1 VAILMTLDNR
11 ADIYKTNT
19 MSETY
24 VALLRGINVG
34 GHHKVPMADL
44 RTTMEKMGFEKV
56 QTLLNSGNVIFEGT
70 FYLKTAPEEQLST
83 GLEKAFGFP
92 IPVLI
97 RTADDIRQLI
107 RSQPF
112 KGVEETKDTRLYVS
126 FLKQNPKTRIELPW
140 TADDGSFRIL
150 SVYQKAICSV
160 LDLSVTNTVKGMDAL
175 GQLFG
180 KATMTTR
187 NWNTIKRIAK
197 KLD

>member
-1 VAILMTLDNR
+1 MTLDNR

>member
-1 VAILMTLDNR
+1 
-11 ADIYKTNT
+11 

-34 GHHKVPMADL
+34 GHHKVPMAEL
-44 RTTMEKMGFEKV
+44 RKTMEKMGFKKV
-56 QTLLNSGNVIFEGT
+56 KTLLNSGNVIFEGAFSPIT
-70 FYLKTAPEEQLST
+70 DPEELVST

-97 RTADDIRQLI
+97 RTAEEIRELI

-112 KGVEETKDTRLYVS
+112 ERVEEAKDTRLYVS
-126 FLKQNPKTRIELPW
+126 FLKHDPKIQIELPW

-150 SVYQKAICSV
+150 SVQQKAICSV
-160 LDLSVTNTVKGMDAL
+160 LDLSITNTVKGMDAL
-175 GQLFG
+175 GQLFS

-187 NWNTIKRIAK
+187 NWKTINRIAE

>member
-1 VAILMTLDNR
+1 MTLDNR

-34 GHHKVPMADL
+34 GHHKVPMANL